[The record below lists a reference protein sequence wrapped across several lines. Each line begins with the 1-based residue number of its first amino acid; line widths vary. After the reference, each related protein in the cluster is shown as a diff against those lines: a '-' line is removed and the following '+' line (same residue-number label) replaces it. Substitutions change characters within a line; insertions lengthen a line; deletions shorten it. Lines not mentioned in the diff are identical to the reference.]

1 MQQYTTQLPSPA
13 LGAMDDL
20 LARREKALA
29 LAQGAAAQLAEAASL
44 MPISSFRFA
53 SMLRHLTWHDLSV
66 RPEAFCDRLANEAR
80 QTFDANGWRWLLD
93 SSGLGDV
100 MTAQDKLKVQ
110 RQLDDDPL
118 PLCREN
124 VQSTFVALFETRHE
138 VFRRG
143 VVELF
148 QSLCKR
154 YRSHSAF
161 KVKRRLVVEQA
172 FSEHGGWRSFGSARE
187 RVDDLE
193 RILLVLEG
201 LEPSQVPH
209 EERLAHRLQEQRHA
223 ALMGDGDRAG
233 ELETEW
239 LVCRWFANGNLH
251 LWLKRPDHIDRIN
264 GLIAEHYGAALAH
277 ERY

>member
-1 MQQYTTQLPSPA
+1 MQEDTTQLPSPA

-29 LAQGAAAQLAEAASL
+29 LVQSAAAQLAEAASL
-44 MPISSFRFA
+44 MPVNSFRFT
-53 SMLRHLTWHDLSV
+53 SMLRHLPWSELSA
-66 RPEAFCDRLANEAR
+66 RPEAFCTRLSNETR
-80 QTFDANGWRWLLD
+80 QTFDANGWHWLLD

-100 MTAQDKLKVQ
+100 MTAQDKQEVQ
-110 RQLDDDPL
+110 RQLDSDPL
-118 PLCREN
+118 HLSREN
-124 VQSTFVALFETRHE
+124 VQSTFVTLFSTRQE

-148 QSLCKR
+148 KSLCKR

-172 FSEHGGWRSFGSARE
+172 FNEHGGWCGFGNARE

-201 LEPSQVPH
+201 LEPSQVPR
-209 EERLAHRLQEQRHA
+209 EESLAYRLHDRRHA

-277 ERY
+277 ERH